1 MPWGDAFNIKA
12 NSRTATRILISFKN
26 KLFTNKIFF
35 SIYFLIDYRVIKKLL
50 KIFCEK
56 YKCKTLKVQNHY

>member
-1 MPWGDAFNIKA
+1 MPWGDAFYIKA
-12 NSRTATRILISFKN
+12 NSIRTATRILISFKN

-50 KIFCEK
+50 KNF
-56 YKCKTLKVQNHY
+56 L

>member
-1 MPWGDAFNIKA
+1 MPWGDAFYIKA
-12 NSRTATRILISFKN
+12 NSIRTATRILISFKN

-50 KIFCEK
+50 KKFFVRNI
-56 YKCKTLKVQNHY
+56 NARH